1 MNYVD
6 SNTIKKHKE
15 NLKQGTDAACAKTV
29 LTLARDMGKGWYA
42 TTLSN
47 YIDVAVSVP
56 QYILEAVA
64 FASREVISIDIVFK
78 MVEYSISE
86 YEEKDDSELEKK
98 IEKAITQEEKRNC
111 IKQFRKEYEEDV
123 VTKFLEAVDWY
134 CGDWCK

>member
-1 MNYVD
+1 
-6 SNTIKKHKE
+6 
-15 NLKQGTDAACAKTV
+15 
-29 LTLARDMGKGWYA
+29 MGKGWYA

-86 YEEKDDSELEKK
+86 YEEKDDNDLEKK
-98 IEKAITQEEKRNC
+98 IEKAISQEEKRNC
-111 IKQFRKEYEEDV
+111 IKQFRKEYKEDV
-123 VTKFLEAVDWY
+123 VTKFLKEVDWH

>member
-1 MNYVD
+1 M
-6 SNTIKKHKE
+6 
-15 NLKQGTDAACAKTV
+15 
-29 LTLARDMGKGWYA
+29 
-42 TTLSN
+42 
-47 YIDVAVSVP
+47 
-56 QYILEAVA
+56 EAVA
-64 FASREVISIDIVFK
+64 FASREVISIDIVFR

-134 CGDWCK
+134 CEDWCK